1 MELWLQSIKLSCQ
14 TMKDMARIG
23 EAQGFFFQS
32 IREPPFNNMSPEWRT
47 SCWRK
52 EYLFLPDM
60 FNKHLY
66 CFYCKLKR
74 WCLIVT
80 LFVCIFAFALFWIW
94 KIQVCHNRLKKEQN
108 PSHSIITL
116 FFSGNQG
123 DVGPPGPSGPPGE
136 QGPEGEC
143 GYTGRISMLDDR
155 AYRILERAWATL
167 ILIASSIFVIK

>member
-1 MELWLQSIKLSCQ
+1 MIAKYKAFMSDNEGHGPHRRS
-14 TMKDMARIG
+14 TG
-23 EAQGFFFQS
+23 VFFFRVSESHHS
-32 IREPPFNNMSPEWRT
+32 IICLLNEGQVVEERN
-47 SCWRK
+47 
-52 EYLFLPDM
+52 LFLPDM

-80 LFVCIFAFALFWIW
+80 LIVCIFAFALFWIW
-94 KIQVCHNRLKKEQN
+94 KIQVCHNPLRKEQN
-108 PSHSIITL
+108 PSHSIITP
-116 FFSGNQG
+116 FVSGNQG

-143 GYTGRISMLDDR
+143 GYTGRISMLDDK
-155 AYRILERAWATL
+155 ASRILERAWATL